1 MSILFQNTSRSRT
14 GRNKWSSGNRG
25 RPAYGAR
32 GKNNSGRLL
41 KLLGGVA
48 FCSAAMAGA
57 GYIALQDANTLKPDA
72 ETGCYTQTTAQD
84 STVAFVDSSDPGFDG
99 VQSRDLIRAFTNLYK
114 RDLGFNE
121 FLSVI
126 TTQESRIGT
135 IPDPVIE
142 LCGSAKSSAELEN
155 IGAAGAT
162 AAFLK
167 RQSEKTFEKQVEP
180 QLAEIFAVDPT
191 ATNRQSRE
199 SPILEQI
206 QSLSRLPAFSDGAAQ
221 KQLIIVSDMLQNTTD
236 LQFCKTQGHL
246 PSYFSFK
253 ESPEFD
259 RVRPA
264 PLVGTDVTIYLL
276 VRGTLGEAPYAFC
289 TEPEL
294 TQWWKDFLTD
304 AGAQSVDVIRIRQGG

>member
-1 MSILFQNTSRSRT
+1 MSILFQNTSRSHT
-14 GRNKWSSGNRG
+14 GRTNWQNGKRG
-25 RPAYGAR
+25 RPPSSAR
-32 GKNNSGRLL
+32 GKNNSGRVL

-48 FCSAAMAGA
+48 FCSVAMAGA
-57 GYIALQDANTLKPDA
+57 GYIALQDANTLKPD
-72 ETGCYTQTTAQD
+72 EDTGCYTQTTAQD
-84 STVAFVDSSDPGFDG
+84 STIAFVDSSDPGFDG
-99 VQSRDLIRAFTNLYK
+99 VQSRDLVRAFTNLYK
-114 RDLGFNE
+114 RDLRFNE
-121 FLSVI
+121 RLSVI
-126 TTQESRIGT
+126 TTQQSRIGT

-142 LCGSAKSSAELEN
+142 LCGTAKSSAELEN

-167 RQSEKTFEKQVEP
+167 REAEKTFEEKVAP
-180 QLAEIFAVDPT
+180 QLDEIFAVNPT
-191 ATNRQSRE
+191 SANRQSRE

-206 QSLSRLPAFSDGAAQ
+206 QSLSRLPAFSERAGR

-246 PSYFSFK
+246 PSFSKFK

-264 PLVGTDVTIYLL
+264 SLVGTDVTIYML
-276 VRGTLGEAPYAFC
+276 VRGMLGEARYPFC

>member
-1 MSILFQNTSRSRT
+1 MSILSQNTSRSRT
-14 GRNKWSSGNRG
+14 GRKNWQIGNRS
-25 RPAYGAR
+25 RPTYGAR
-32 GKNNSGRLL
+32 RKNNSGRLL

-48 FCSAAMAGA
+48 FCAIALTGA
-57 GYIALQDANTLKPDA
+57 GYIALQDANTVKAD
-72 ETGCYTQTTAQD
+72 EYDCYTQTAAQN
-84 STVAFVDSSDPGFDG
+84 STVVFVDSSDPGFDN
-99 VQSRDLIRAFTNLYK
+99 VQSRDLVRAFTNLYH

-121 FLSVI
+121 RFSVI

-142 LCGSAKSSAELEN
+142 LCGSANSSMELEN

-167 RQSEKTFEKQVEP
+167 RQSEMTFEKQVEP
-180 QLAEIFAVDPT
+180 QLAEIFAVNPT
-191 ATNRQSRE
+191 SANRQSRE

-206 QSLSRLPAFSDGAAQ
+206 QSLSRLPAFSDGVAQ
-221 KQLIIVSDMLQNTTD
+221 KQLIVVSDMLQNTTD
-236 LQFCKTQGHL
+236 LQFCSTQGHL
-246 PSYFSFK
+246 PSFSKFK

-264 PLVGTDVTIYLL
+264 SLRGTDVTIYML
-276 VRGTLGEAPYAFC
+276 VRGILGEPPYSFC
-289 TEPEL
+289 TELEL

-304 AGAQSVDVIRIRQGG
+304 AGAQSVEVIRIRQGG

>member
-1 MSILFQNTSRSRT
+1 MAYRSSVSGPYKRKSHSRNSRRGGRRQGFSISWL
-14 GRNKWSSGNRG
+14 
-25 RPAYGAR
+25 PV
-32 GKNNSGRLL
+32 
-41 KLLGGVA
+41 LGGIGV
-48 FCSAAMAGA
+48 SALVLGI
-57 GYIALQDANTLKPDA
+57 GYITVQDLNTLKPDE

-84 STVAFVDSSDPGFDG
+84 STIAFVDSSDPGFDG
-99 VQSRDLIRAFTNLYK
+99 VQSRDLVRAFTNLYK
-114 RDLGFNE
+114 RDLRFNE
-121 FLSVI
+121 HLSVI
-126 TTQESRIGT
+126 TTQQSRIGT

-142 LCGSAKSSAELEN
+142 LCGGAKSSAELEN

-162 AAFLK
+162 PAFLK

-180 QLAEIFAVDPT
+180 QLAEIFAVNPT
-191 ATNRQSRE
+191 SANRQSRE

-206 QSLSRLPAFSDGAAQ
+206 QSLSRLPAFSDQAGQ
-221 KQLIIVSDMLQNTTD
+221 KKLIVVSDMLQNTTD

-264 PLVGTDVTIYLL
+264 SLTGTDVTIYML
-276 VRGTLGEAPYAFC
+276 VRGTLGQPPYSFC

-304 AGAQSVDVIRIRQGG
+304 AGARSVDVIRIRQGG

>member
-1 MSILFQNTSRSRT
+1 MAYQSSVSGSYKRKPRRGNSRRPGRRQGFSIPML
-14 GRNKWSSGNRG
+14 
-25 RPAYGAR
+25 PALGV
-32 GKNNSGRLL
+32 
-41 KLLGGVA
+41 LGGSALALGIAYVA
-48 FCSAAMAGA
+48 V
-57 GYIALQDANTLKPDA
+57 QDLNTLKPDE

-84 STVAFVDSSDPGFDG
+84 STVAFVDSSDPGFDN
-99 VQSRDLIRAFTNLYK
+99 VQSRDLVRAFTNLYH

-121 FLSVI
+121 RLSVT

-142 LCGSAKSSAELEN
+142 LCGGAKSSAELEN

-191 ATNRQSRE
+191 AANRQSRE

-206 QSLSRLPAFSDGAAQ
+206 QSLSRLPAFTDRAGQ
-221 KQLIIVSDMLQNTTD
+221 KQLILVSDMLQNTTD

-264 PLVGTDVTIYLL
+264 SLAGTDVTIYML
-276 VRGTLGEAPYAFC
+276 VRGMLGEAPYAFC

-294 TQWWKDFLTD
+294 TKWWKDYLTD
-304 AGAQSVDVIRIRQGG
+304 AGAQSVDVIRIRRGG

>member
-1 MSILFQNTSRSRT
+1 MPWKGML
-14 GRNKWSSGNRG
+14 GV
-25 RPAYGAR
+25 
-32 GKNNSGRLL
+32 
-41 KLLGGVA
+41 LGG
-48 FCSAAMAGA
+48 GA
-57 GYIALQDANTLKPDA
+57 LFFGIGYVVIQDLNTLKPDE

-99 VQSRDLIRAFTNLYK
+99 VQSRDLVRAFTNLYK

-121 FLSVI
+121 RLSVT

-142 LCGSAKSSAELEN
+142 LCGGAKSSAELEN

-180 QLAEIFAVDPT
+180 QLAEIFAVNPT
-191 ATNRQSRE
+191 SANRQSRE

-206 QSLSRLPAFSDGAAQ
+206 QSLSRLPAFSERSGH
-221 KQLIIVSDMLQNTTD
+221 KKLIVVSDMLQNTAD
-236 LQFCKTQGHL
+236 LQFCTTQGHL

-264 PLVGTDVTIYLL
+264 SLKGTDVTIYML
-276 VRGTLGEAPYAFC
+276 VRGALGQPPYAFC

-294 TQWWKDFLTD
+294 TLWWRELLTD
-304 AGAQSVDVIRIRQGG
+304 AGAQSVEVIRIRQGG

>member
-14 GRNKWSSGNRG
+14 GHNKWLSGNRG
-25 RPAYGAR
+25 RPAYGAH

-48 FCSAAMAGA
+48 FCAVALAGA
-57 GYIALQDANTLKPDA
+57 GYIALQDLNTLKPDE
-72 ETGCYTQTTAQD
+72 ETGCYTQTTARD

-121 FLSVI
+121 HFSVI
-126 TTQESRIGT
+126 TTQESRIGA

-142 LCGSAKSSAELEN
+142 LCGGAKSSADLEN

-167 RQSEKTFEKQVEP
+167 RQAEKTFEKQVEP
-180 QLAEIFAVDPT
+180 QLAEIFAVNPT
-191 ATNRQSRE
+191 SANRQSRE

-206 QSLSRLPAFSDGAAQ
+206 QSLSRLPVFLDGAAQ
-221 KQLIIVSDMLQNTTD
+221 KQLIVVSDMLQNTTD
-236 LQFCKTQGHL
+236 LQFCSTQGHL
-246 PSYFSFK
+246 PSFSKFK
-253 ESPEFD
+253 VSPEFD

-264 PLVGTDVTIYLL
+264 SLRGTDVTIYML
-276 VRGTLGEAPYAFC
+276 VRGALGQPPYSFC

-304 AGAQSVDVIRIRQGG
+304 AGAQSVEVIRIRQGG

>member
-1 MSILFQNTSRSRT
+1 MAYQSSVSGSYKSKLRR
-14 GRNKWSSGNRG
+14 RNSRG
-25 RPAYGAR
+25 RRRPHGF
-32 GKNNSGRLL
+32 SIPWLPV
-41 KLLGGVA
+41 LGGVGVSVLA
-48 FCSAAMAGA
+48 LGI
-57 GYIALQDANTLKPDA
+57 GYITVQDLNTLKPDE
-72 ETGCYTQTTAQD
+72 ETGCYTQTAAHD
-84 STVAFVDSSDPGFDG
+84 STIAFVDSSDPGVDA
-99 VQSRDLIRAFTNLYK
+99 VQSRDLVRAFTNLYE

-121 FLSVI
+121 RFSVI

-142 LCGSAKSSAELEN
+142 LCGTAKSSADLES

-162 AAFLK
+162 TAFLK
-167 RQSEKTFEKQVEP
+167 RQAEKVFEKKVAP
-180 QLAEIFAVDPT
+180 QLSEIFAVNPT
-191 ATNRQSRE
+191 SANRQSRE

-206 QSLSRLPAFSDGAAQ
+206 QSLSRLPAFSERAVQ
-221 KQLIIVSDMLQNTTD
+221 NQLIVVSDMLQNTTE
-236 LQFCKTQGHL
+236 LQFCSTQGHL
-246 PSYFSFK
+246 PRFAKFK

-264 PLVGTDVTIYLL
+264 SLAGTDVTIYML

-304 AGAQSVDVIRIRQGG
+304 AGAQSVEVIRIRQGG